1 MFHSTI
7 DGLWARNTLSAITE
21 FSVLRMK
28 TNDFNDR
35 EISEWINDTILAGD
49 MSPTLKIEPAPVP
62 VAKLSTE
69 DDETVL
75 ESFGS
80 RFASDLPD
88 CLEYRHPT

>member
-1 MFHSTI
+1 
-7 DGLWARNTLSAITE
+7 
-21 FSVLRMK
+21 
-28 TNDFNDR
+28 
-35 EISEWINDTILAGD
+35 